1 MKLDV
6 IFMTGQQG
14 SGKGTQSKLL
24 ADKFGFFHWE
34 MGAIFREERDWVLKT
49 GHTVGELIDHGI
61 LMSDEQTMEVIEAKV
76 DLIPKTEPIIFD
88 GVPRR
93 LGQARELVRHL
104 HAHGRTKLTTVFLD
118 IDDTHTFERLAK
130 RKEVEGRADDN
141 PDAIARRLAQYR
153 EATLPMLEYL
163 KQETHFVSVD
173 GRPAIL
179 TVHDA
184 ILKELQA
191 YL

>member
-24 ADKFGFFHWE
+24 ADQFGFFHWE

-49 GHTVGELIDHGI
+49 GHTVGELIDHGT
-61 LMSDEQTMEVIEAKV
+61 LMSDEQTIEVFEAKIH
-76 DLIPKTEPIIFD
+76 LLPQTEPIIFD
-88 GVPRR
+88 GIPRR
-93 LGQARELVRHL
+93 RGQAEEMVKFLRANNR
-104 HAHGRTKLTTVFLD
+104 ARMATVFLD

-130 RKEVEGRADDN
+130 RKEIEGRADDN
-141 PDAIARRLAQYR
+141 PDAIARRLAQFR
-153 EATLPMLEYL
+153 EATMPMLEYL

-173 GRPAIL
+173 GRPAIPQ
-179 TVHDA
+179 VYDA
-184 ILKELQA
+184 ITQALQA